1 MYDKTTI
8 ILSRIKLVRHRLE
21 YDDTTAQELA
31 KELCEII
38 LEELEIDIEDI
49 EEEL

>member
-1 MYDKTTI
+1 MNDNLTLI
-8 ILSRIKLVRHRLE
+8 IKLINKRQSIWYEDYTDR
-21 YDDTTAQELA
+21 ELA
-31 KELCEII
+31 IELCNIV